1 MSFDNQAIAVTGAAS
16 GIGFATVRRLLAEGA
31 RVAMIDIDRAALDA
45 ARKTAAAPDG
55 RIMTLI
61 ADTTD
66 TPAME
71 KAVADVVEG
80 FGCLDGFVACAGI
93 RMQST
98 RILDLAD
105 EAWDRIVRVDLRG
118 VFVACR
124 AAARPMIARKSG
136 AMVTIASLSGQA
148 PRIGQ
153 SAYCA
158 SKAGV
163 IRFSAVLALE
173 LAEHGI
179 RVNSVCPG
187 TVNTAMFKLA
197 QAQDGGAKELQERI
211 HGSLARMRAGIPL
224 RRIAEPEDVAAAVR
238 FLLSADARHI
248 TGQALFVDGGE
259 SIV

>member
-1 MSFDNQAIAVTGAAS
+1 MSHEGQVIAVTGAAS
-16 GIGFATVRRLLAEGA
+16 GIGLTTAGRLAAGGAKVALIDLDEATLAAAAGNLA
-31 RVAMIDIDRAALDA
+31 AAGRNVLAIPADIADA
-45 ARKTAAAPDG
+45 A
-55 RIMTLI
+55 
-61 ADTTD
+61 
-66 TPAME
+66 AME
-71 KAVADVVEG
+71 AAMTRVVQRFER
-80 FGCLDGFVACAGI
+80 LDGFVANAGV

-98 RILDLAD
+98 PIVDLDDAV
-105 EAWDRIVRVDLRG
+105 WDRVVRVNLRG
-118 VFVACR
+118 PFVSCR
-124 AAARPMIARKSG
+124 AAARAMRGNTAG
-136 AMVTIASLSGQA
+136 AMVLVASISGHA
-148 PRIGQ
+148 VRLGQ

-197 QAQDGGAKELQERI
+197 QAQDRGAKELEERI

-259 SIV
+259 SVV